1 MTTSNGLLQVE
12 QLGMRFGGI
21 QALAEVCFCVDQ
33 GSITA
38 LIGPNGAG
46 KTTVFNC
53 VTGFYRPS
61 SGNICIASDGARR
74 DLTQVMASRLNGG
87 SHRISQVGIAR
98 TFQNIR
104 LFKDMTVMEN
114 LLVAQHRLLNHNL
127 LAGLFQTRGYRQAQQ
142 EAVARALDWLD
153 VVGLRD
159 CANRLAGTLPYGY
172 QRRVEIAR
180 AMCTQPQLV
189 CLDEPAAGLNPRET
203 EELAALI
210 QTLRRQHAVTV
221 FLIEHDM
228 GLVMGISD
236 HIVVLDY
243 GRVIAAGTP
252 AHVAESPAVIQ
263 AYLGVAE
270 EETAPEAHA

>member
-1 MTTSNGLLQVE
+1 MTSTNGLLNVE

-21 QALAEVCFCVDQ
+21 QALAEVCFSVNQ

-61 SGNICIASDGARR
+61 SGTICIESGGVLH
-74 DLTQVMASRLNGG
+74 DLTQVMASKLNGG

-114 LLVAQHRLLNHNL
+114 LLVAQHRLLNRNL

-142 EAVARALDWLD
+142 DAVARALDWLE

-172 QRRVEIAR
+172 QRRIEIAR
-180 AMCTQPQLV
+180 AMCTQPQLI

-210 QTLRRQHAVTV
+210 QTLRAKHKVTV

-252 AHVAESPAVIQ
+252 AHIAESPAVIQ

-270 EETAPEAHA
+270 EETAQEARA

>member
-1 MTTSNGLLQVE
+1 MTQANGLLQVE

-21 QALAEVCFCVDQ
+21 QALADVCFCVDQ

-61 SGNICIASDGARR
+61 SGTICIQSGGAQR
-74 DLTQVMASRLNGG
+74 DLTQVMASKLNGG

-127 LAGLFQTRGYRQAQQ
+127 LAGLFQTSGYRLAQQ
-142 EAVARALDWLD
+142 EAVAQALEWLD

-180 AMCTQPQLV
+180 AMCTQPQLI

-210 QTLRRQHAVTV
+210 QTLRGIHKVTV

-252 AHVAESPAVIQ
+252 AYVAESPAVIQ

-270 EETAPEAHA
+270 EETAQEAHA

>member
-1 MTTSNGLLQVE
+1 MSAPDSLLQVE
-12 QLGMRFGGI
+12 SLGMRFGGI
-21 QALAEVCFCVDQ
+21 QALADVSFEVAA

-61 SGNICIASDGARR
+61 SGHIRITREGRAQDLAALVAS
-74 DLTQVMASRLNGG
+74 SLNGG
-87 SHRISQVGIAR
+87 SHNIAQAGIAR

-104 LFKDMTVMEN
+104 LFKDMTVIEN
-114 LLVAQHRLLNHNL
+114 LLVAQHRRLNRNM
-127 LAGLFQTRGYRQAQQ
+127 LAGLFNTRSYRQAQQ
-142 EAVARALDWLD
+142 QALDRALEWLD
-153 VVGLRD
+153 VVDLRA
-159 CANRLAGTLPYGY
+159 CANRLAGTLPYGH

-180 AMCTQPQLV
+180 AMCTQPQLI

-203 EELAALI
+203 EDLAALI
-210 QTLRRQHAVTV
+210 QRLRYDYAVTV

-252 AHVAESPAVIQ
+252 AVIAESPAVIQ

-270 EETAPEAHA
+270 DEHIEVAA

>member
-1 MTTSNGLLQVE
+1 M
-12 QLGMRFGGI
+12 
-21 QALAEVCFCVDQ
+21 ALREHQDM
-33 GSITA
+33 
-38 LIGPNGAG
+38 
-46 KTTVFNC
+46 
-53 VTGFYRPS
+53 TGFFALEQQ
-61 SGNICIASDGARR
+61 IAMF
-74 DLTQVMASRLNGG
+74 LKHLPPYFVRLNEN
-87 SHRISQVGIAR
+87 A
-98 TFQNIR
+98 NR
-104 LFKDMTVMEN
+104 LFYESSQHLNLLEVQLAQERKRYQLMEN

-142 EAVARALDWLD
+142 AAVARALDWLD
-153 VVGLRD
+153 VVDLRD

-210 QTLRRQHAVTV
+210 QTLRAQHSVTV

-252 AHVAESPAVIQ
+252 A
-263 AYLGVAE
+263 YLGVAE
-270 EETAPEAHA
+270 EETAAEAHA

>member
-1 MTTSNGLLQVE
+1 MTQANGLLQVE

-21 QALAEVCFCVDQ
+21 QALADVCFCVDQ

-61 SGNICIASDGARR
+61 SGTICIQSGGAQR

-127 LAGLFQTRGYRQAQQ
+127 LAGLFQTGGYRQAQQ
-142 EAVARALDWLD
+142 EAVDRALGWLD
-153 VVGLRD
+153 VVDLRD

-180 AMCTQPQLV
+180 AMCTQPQLI

-210 QTLRRQHAVTV
+210 QTLRGQHKVTV

-243 GRVIAAGTP
+243 GRVIAAGSP

-270 EETAPEAHA
+270 EETAQEAQA

>member
-1 MTTSNGLLQVE
+1 MDPILKID
-12 QLGMRFGGI
+12 QLSKTFGGFA
-21 QALAEVCFCVDQ
+21 ALNGVNLTVKRGERL
-33 GSITA
+33 G
-38 LIGPNGAG
+38 LIGPNGSG
-46 KTTVFNC
+46 KTTLINC
-53 VTGFYRPS
+53 ISGSLEPS
-61 SGNICIASDGARR
+61 AGHIHFDGR
-74 DLTQVMASRLNGG
+74 D
-87 SHRISQVGIAR
+87 ISAERAHVRTKLGIAR
-98 TFQNIR
+98 SFQIPKP
-104 LFKDMTVMEN
+104 FSSMTVMEN
-114 LLVAQHRLLNHNL
+114 LLVAQHRLLNRNL

-142 EAVARALDWLD
+142 NAIARALDWLE

-172 QRRVEIAR
+172 QRRIEIAR
-180 AMCTQPQLV
+180 AMCTQPQLI

-210 QTLRRQHAVTV
+210 QTLRAKHKVTV

-252 AHVAESPAVIQ
+252 AHIAESPAVIQ

-270 EETAPEAHA
+270 EETAQEARA